1 MPTRAVSVV
10 TMGVGKKGSGK
21 HWTKAQV
28 EARQAAAEGM
38 KRETPTKL
46 RVPDWL
52 SEEARKVWYNVIR
65 RAKKLELYDMLD
77 TETLGL
83 YCDAVVQY
91 KELSEMK
98 AKSVD
103 DIKAMQAW
111 ARIIVGLADKLG
123 LTPQSRA
130 RLIKKKADEILDE
143 FSEFDE

>member
-1 MPTRAVSVV
+1 
-10 TMGVGKKGSGK
+10 MGVGKKGNGK

-38 KRETPTKL
+38 KREGAIRL

-52 SEEARKVWYNVIR
+52 NKDARSVWHKVIGK
-65 RAKKLELYDMLD
+65 AKRLDLYDMLD
-77 TETLGL
+77 TDSLAM

-91 KELSEMK
+91 RELSEMGEK
-98 AKSVD
+98 TVD

-111 ARIIVGLADKLG
+111 ARIIMGMADKLG

-130 RLIKKKADEILDE
+130 RLIKKKADEILDK